1 MRLTV
6 SSSHPFE
13 IDDDYSRQYLMRKI
27 LVSLLWIVFL
37 NGALA
42 SLFAELSVRF
52 NPTISHEEAY
62 GFGQTY
68 GAYFFVISTALII
81 YLAISNRLPGAKR

>member
-1 MRLTV
+1 
-6 SSSHPFE
+6 
-13 IDDDYSRQYLMRKI
+13 MRKI
-27 LVSLLWIVFL
+27 IVSLLWIVFL

-42 SLFAELSVRF
+42 ILFAQFSVRF

-68 GAYFFVISTALII
+68 GAYFFVISVD
-81 YLAISNRLPGAKR
+81 RL

>member
-1 MRLTV
+1 
-6 SSSHPFE
+6 
-13 IDDDYSRQYLMRKI
+13 MRKI
-27 LVSLLWIVFL
+27 IVSVLWIFFL

-42 SLFAELSVRF
+42 VLFAEFSLRF

-68 GAYFFVISTALII
+68 GAYFFVISAALII
-81 YLAISNRLPGAKR
+81 YLAISNRLPGAER